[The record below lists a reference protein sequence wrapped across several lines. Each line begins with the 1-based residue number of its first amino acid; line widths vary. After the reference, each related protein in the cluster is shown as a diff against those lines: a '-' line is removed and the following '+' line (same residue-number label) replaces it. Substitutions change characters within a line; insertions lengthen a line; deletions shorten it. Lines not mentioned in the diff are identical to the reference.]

1 MIICIAEFEVKDIHK
16 MANKII
22 FFDIDGTLINF
33 GGDFPESA
41 KEALRLA
48 KANGHKIFLCT
59 GRSKCQIEDRLLEFG
74 FDGFVSGAGAYVE
87 YHDKDVFSNYMTE
100 SQLSCLID
108 YLDSNDMIYLLQS
121 TDSVIS
127 TQHCADTVL
136 ANFKKNLKG
145 DVPKNI
151 KQIFSKQTIVDS
163 IKDYCKDYTTIEK
176 ACYYNANLSLEEI
189 TEQLKAEYDVTAMSF
204 NDVRDSSGE
213 ITVKGVTKAL
223 GMEKIVEFLG
233 MSQEDTVAFGDGP
246 NDFEMIEYAGVG
258 VAMGNASDDLKAI
271 ADMVTTHI
279 AEDGIYNGL
288 KKLNLI

>member
-1 MIICIAEFEVKDIHK
+1 MTS
-16 MANKII
+16 KII

-59 GRSKCQIEDRLLEFG
+59 GRSKCQIEERLLEFG

-87 YHDKDVFSNYMTE
+87 YHGEEVFSNYMNKN
-100 SQLSCLID
+100 QLSFLID

-127 TQHCADTVL
+127 TQLCADTVYN
-136 ANFKKNLKG
+136 NFKKNLKG
-145 DVPKNI
+145 DVPKNV
-151 KQIFSKQTIVDS
+151 KKIFSKQTIVDN
-163 IKDYCKDYTTIEK
+163 IKEECIECDTIEK

-189 TEQLKAEYDVTAMSF
+189 TEQLKDDYDVTAMSF

-233 MSQEDTVAFGDGP
+233 MTREDTVAFGDGP
-246 NDFEMIEYAGVG
+246 NDFEMIEYAGTG
-258 VAMGNASDDLKAI
+258 VAMGNASDELKEI
-271 ADMVTTHI
+271 ADVVTTHI
-279 AEDGIYNGL
+279 AEDGIYNGM
-288 KKLNLI
+288 KQLNLI